1 MADPLSVAASV
12 VGLLAAGAKL
22 ASLLSKTASLVD
34 APSSAQAVLTEMR
47 EISAALQYLQQF
59 LNGLMNVPAGR
70 QQYILVEHLEGT
82 LTGCVTTYDE
92 LEVFIDELKIDPS
105 DMGVLD
111 RFKWARKEKDVANIV
126 QRLQNHKSSLNL
138 MLTILQSTT
147 TSEIHQSVVRL
158 CNLLEQEVSR
168 NDDLSLR
175 LSRVERKHSDNATS
189 RMPASIYS
197 DEDDATIRP
206 ERDSDIITA
215 DSGDVGSF
223 TFAFESDLICSRVYS
238 RANFLQSDSHSQTSL
253 TSSHRRNAAFAIFSS
268 QSIDEISNLSIYT
281 LPISIGELS
290 NQAWYISVS
299 ARSSQTVSEK
309 KIYIWVNGITSSR
322 QILSISGNITG
333 LELKQQYNDL
343 YGGWGARH
351 GVLLLHGR
359 KIEDT
364 RTLFEQGVRKED
376 VLVHIPKARWTSGD
390 MIWDEKRNAPSL
402 ERFYGG

>member
-22 ASLLSKTASLVD
+22 ASLLSETASLAD

-92 LEVFIDELKIDPS
+92 LEVFIDDLKIAPS

-138 MLTILQSTT
+138 MLTILQCTT
-147 TSEIHQSVVRL
+147 NSEIQQSVVRL

-168 NDDLSLR
+168 NDNLSLR
-175 LSRVERKHSDNATS
+175 LSRVERNHSDDATN
-189 RMPASIYS
+189 RMPASIYG
-197 DEDDATIRP
+197 DEDNATIRP
-206 ERDSDIITA
+206 ERDSDIIAA
-215 DSGDVGSF
+215 DSSDIGVF
-223 TFAFESDLICSRVYS
+223 TFAFESILIGSRVYS
-238 RANFLQSDSHSQTSL
+238 RANFLQSSSHSETSI

-268 QSIDEISNLSIYT
+268 QSIAEISNLSVYT
-281 LPISIGELS
+281 LPISIGELG
-290 NQAWYISVS
+290 NKAWYIST
-299 ARSSQTVSEK
+299 AAPSSKPVSEK
-309 KIYIWVNGITSSR
+309 EMKIFVQGMTGETYTFF
-322 QILSISGNITG
+322 ISENVTG
-333 LELKQQYNDL
+333 MELKQQYEDL
-343 YGGWGARH
+343 YSGWDLHR
-351 GVLLLHGR
+351 GVLVFGGSRLEDMR
-359 KIEDT
+359 K
-364 RTLFEQGVRKED
+364 LSEQGVSNECT
-376 VLVHIPKARWTSGD
+376 LVAVPLL
-390 MIWDEKRNAPSL
+390 P
-402 ERFYGG
+402 